1 MPHRGPSPDGHVA
14 SLRILNASTASE
26 IDAAFK
32 SLAQVRADILLVSA
46 DLFLLSR
53 REQIVARAAEHALPA
68 IYGWH
73 EYATVGGLMS
83 YGPSLFDAYRLVGVY
98 VGKILNGAKP
108 AEIPVE
114 QTTRV
119 DFAINMKT
127 AKRLGLVFPI
137 PLLGLADEVIE

>member
-1 MPHRGPSPDGHVA
+1 MMWFSKSGRKAAGDLGRV
-14 SLRILNASTASE
+14 RVVCILVG
-26 IDAAFK
+26 I
-32 SLAQVRADILLVSA
+32 SA
-46 DLFLLSR
+46 DMP
-53 REQIVARAAEHALPA
+53 VADLLPA

-73 EYATVGGLMS
+73 EYATAGGLMS
-83 YGPSLFDAYRLVGVY
+83 YGPSLFDANRLVGVY

-108 AEIPVE
+108 AEMPVE

-127 AKRLGLVFPI
+127 ANKLGLVFPI